1 MTTTQGGRALD
12 TERMT
17 LTEID
22 PVQAA
27 ALGAGGPGGF
37 EWITGGPV
45 EGTRTGARFLAQ
57 AAAEGRYRQGW
68 GMYVLVR
75 DADGLALGAMGFHAP
90 PADGRVEIGYDLVPA
105 ARGHGYAT
113 EALRALSARVRADPE
128 VTTIVARTEP
138 ANTASRAVLTR
149 AGFVRTRGPEP
160 TDGHGEVV
168 TYERGA
174 DDGV

>member
-1 MTTTQGGRALD
+1 MTAARGGHTLA
-12 TERMT
+12 TARMT
-17 LTEID
+17 LTAID

-45 EGTRTGARFLAQ
+45 EGTRTGARFLAKS
-57 AAAEGRYRQGW
+57 AAEGRYRPGW

-75 DADGLALGAMGFHAP
+75 DADGLALGAMGFHGP

-105 ARGHGYAT
+105 ARGHGCAT
-113 EALRALSARVRADPE
+113 EALLALSAWALADPD
-128 VTTIVARTEP
+128 VTTVVARTEP
-138 ANTASRAVLTR
+138 GNTASRAVLTR

-160 TDGHGEVV
+160 SDEHGEVL
-168 TYERGA
+168 TYELGA
-174 DDGV
+174 ART